1 MVLEKVISIMAD
13 HLNMDEDDITE
24 ELKFEELGADEMD
37 IAEIVLALE
46 SEFEIEILDEEV
58 MKLNEVNDLVDII
71 ETAIELG

>member
-24 ELKFEELGADEMD
+24 ELTFEELGADEMD

>member
-1 MVLEKVISIMAD
+1 MAD

-24 ELKFEELGADEMD
+24 ELTFEELGADEMD
-37 IAEIVLALE
+37 VAEIVLALE

>member
-24 ELKFEELGADEMD
+24 ELTFEELGADEMD
-37 IAEIVLALE
+37 VAEIVLALE